1 MVKVY
6 EITWGETQTTAGV
19 IGGSVVTYNIAF
31 AGGSPLSLQSS
42 APATAD
48 TSGVAGAV
56 RYDANYIYICIAE
69 NTWKRAALETWSP
82 ECSNSPSSYVILV
95 ESGDCYP

>member
-1 MVKVY
+1 MEVSSP
-6 EITWGETQTTAGV
+6 TTSRLPGV
-19 IGGSVVTYNIAF
+19 AR
-31 AGGSPLSLQSS
+31 L
-42 APATAD
+42 
-48 TSGVAGAV
+48 AGAV